1 MAKQRGHGE
10 GTIYHRKD
18 GRWVAI
24 ITLENRKRKYFY
36 GETRKEVQEKLK
48 IALHEQQQGTLATG
62 PQQTVKQYLEH
73 WLEEVHKPTLR
84 LSTYLKYH
92 QMLVRYVLPILGQYQ
107 LQKLNAQQVQA
118 FYGRKLKEGLA
129 PGTVRFIHAMLHK
142 AFDQA
147 VRWKLVSRNV
157 CNEVSPPRIIKREIK
172 PLTKEQ
178 ALKLLETARGSRLEA
193 LLTIALVTG
202 MRRGELRSLR
212 WHDINLDDKSLQV
225 RRTVECLTGYG
236 YIENEP
242 KSSRGRRKIT
252 LPDFAIEVLKQHRI
266 KQIEARLKAGEAW
279 VDHNLVFCK
288 ADGNFLPA
296 STLQYQFEALLKDA
310 GIEHIR
316 FHDLRHSAATILLTL
331 GVHPKIVQE
340 LLGHSQISMT
350 MDIYSHVLPSMQRE
364 AMNKLNDLFRNDEQ
378 EDDKQIK

>member
-10 GTIYHRKD
+10 GSVYQRKD
-18 GRWVAI
+18 GRWVAS

-48 IALHEQQQGTLATG
+48 VALHEQQQGTLATG

-84 LSTYLKYH
+84 LSTYLKYR
-92 QMLVRYVLPILGQYQ
+92 QMLVKYVLPILGQYQ

-118 FYGRKLKEGLA
+118 FYGRKLREGLA
-129 PGTVRFIHAMLHK
+129 PGSVRFIHAMLHK

-157 CNEVSPPRIIKREIK
+157 CNEVSPPRIIKCEIK

-178 ALKLLETARGSRLEA
+178 AQKLLETARGHSLEA

-202 MRRGELRSLR
+202 MRRGELRGLR
-212 WHDINLDDKSLQV
+212 WHDINFDDKSLQV

-236 YIENEP
+236 YTENEP
-242 KSSRGRRKIT
+242 KSSRSRRKIT
-252 LPDFAIEVLKQHRI
+252 LPEFAIEALKQHRV
-266 KQIEARLKAGEAW
+266 KQIEARLKVGEAW
-279 VDHNLVFCK
+279 IDHDLVFCR
-288 ADGNFLPA
+288 ANGDFLPA

-316 FHDLRHSAATILLTL
+316 FHDLRHSAATILLTM

-340 LLGHSQISMT
+340 LLGHSSISIT
-350 MDIYSHVLPSMQRE
+350 MDVYSHVLPAMHRE
-364 AMNKLNDLFRNDEQ
+364 AMEKMDAFLDSSFQ
-378 EDDKQIK
+378 